1 MKRVLI
7 CDGTQGENAMR
18 IAAVGTV
25 DVDKGKISMLRAGE
39 IPICES
45 GLEEMDSI
53 FAMQNKAFLAVE
65 RDVWLK

>member
-1 MKRVLI
+1 
-7 CDGTQGENAMR
+7 MR